1 MRSIL
6 LTSIAALLAFSQQ
19 SPDSRPVIVAFGDSM
34 TAGYGVPA
42 EQSYPAQLQKS
53 LDALG
58 YKYRVVNM
66 GVTGDTTS
74 GGRGRLSRVLG
85 SNPVIVIL
93 ELGSN
98 DRANGMSQK
107 QTEDNL
113 DQMIATFQRTRIT
126 VVLAGRTQ
134 SGLESV
140 YRDLAA
146 KYRLDLI
153 PSFLEG
159 VSGNPAL
166 TISDLNHPNGDGYA
180 IVVKTVVKAIEPV
193 LIKVSQRNQTP

>member
-1 MRSIL
+1 MRLIL
-6 LTSIAALLAFSQQ
+6 VTSLTAFLAFVQQ

-34 TAGYGVPA
+34 TAGYGVAA

-74 GGRGRLSRVLG
+74 GGRGRVSRVLG
-85 SNPVIVIL
+85 SNPVVVIL
-93 ELGSN
+93 ELGAN
-98 DRANGMSQK
+98 DRANGMSLK

-113 DQMIATFQRTRIT
+113 DQMIATFQKTHIT

-140 YRDLAA
+140 YKELAD
-146 KYRLDLI
+146 KHQLILI

-166 TISDLNHPNGDGYA
+166 TISDMNHPNGDGYA
-180 IVVKTVVKAIEPV
+180 IVVKTVLKAIEPV
-193 LIKVSQRNQTP
+193 LGKLSQRNQTP